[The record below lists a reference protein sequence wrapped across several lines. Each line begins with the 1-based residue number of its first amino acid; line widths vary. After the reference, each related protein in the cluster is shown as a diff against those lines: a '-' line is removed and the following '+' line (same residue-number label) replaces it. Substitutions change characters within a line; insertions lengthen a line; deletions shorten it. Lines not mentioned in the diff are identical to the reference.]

1 MFAHYL
7 PETQTLQLI
16 FPFLL
21 SLMKKK
27 VLKDAAVKGKELE
40 QKGRQ

>member
-7 PETQTLQLI
+7 PKTKTLQLI

-21 SLMKKK
+21 SMMMKS
-27 VLKDAAVKGKELE
+27 VLRDAAVKGKELE